1 MTASSHVGDSASHV
15 GDSAEP
21 AGASAETLRER
32 TRRAVRA
39 EVSAAAFDLFDRQG
53 FDNTTAEQIAA
64 AAGLSRASF
73 FRYFKTKEDVV
84 LLGLEE
90 RGLIIRDALVARP
103 RDEAP
108 WRSLHAALGTELERT
123 EADGG
128 QALRLSRML
137 ATTPSLRAR
146 QMEKRQTWKT
156 LLVPEIT
163 RRMGLAP
170 DDPTDPVAT
179 AMVAAALACLDA
191 ATEAW
196 RHADGQV
203 PLARLLDR
211 AMCFLDKP
219 TANTAVTRDA

>member
-1 MTASSHVGDSASHV
+1 MPGS
-15 GDSAEP
+15 
-21 AGASAETLRER
+21 LRER

-73 FRYFKTKEDVV
+73 FRYFKAKEDVV
-84 LLGLEE
+84 LLDLDE
-90 RGLIIRDALVARP
+90 RGVVIHDALIARP
-103 RDEAP
+103 PDEPP
-108 WRSLHAALGTELERT
+108 WHSLHAALGTELERT
-123 EADGG
+123 EADDGR
-128 QALRLSRML
+128 ALRLSRML

-146 QMEKRQTWKT
+146 QMEKRQAWAA
-156 LLVPEIT
+156 LMVPEIT

-170 DDPTDPVAT
+170 DDPTEPRAT

-196 RHADGQV
+196 RHADGRI
-203 PLARLLDR
+203 PLAVLLDR
-211 AMCFLDKP
+211 AMCFLEKP
-219 TANTAVTRDA
+219 A

>member
-1 MTASSHVGDSASHV
+1 MTASSHVDDSAT
-15 GDSAEP
+15 P
-21 AGASAETLRER
+21 AGGGAESLRER

-53 FDNTTAEQIAA
+53 FENTTAEQIAT

-73 FRYFKTKEDVV
+73 FRYFKAKEDVV
-84 LLGLEE
+84 LLDLEE
-90 RGLIIRDALVARP
+90 RGFVIRDALVARP
-103 RDEAP
+103 QDEAP

-128 QALRLSRML
+128 RALRLSRML

-163 RRMGLAP
+163 RRMKLAL
-170 DDPTDPVAT
+170 DDPTEPRAT

-196 RHADGQV
+196 RHADGRV

-211 AMCFLDKP
+211 AMCFFDTP
-219 TANTAVTRDA
+219 TANAPIPLDS

>member
-1 MTASSHVGDSASHV
+1 MTASSHVGDAAGGSA
-15 GDSAEP
+15 
-21 AGASAETLRER
+21 ASLRER

-39 EVSAAAFDLFDRQG
+39 EVSAAALDLFDRQG
-53 FDNTTAEQIAA
+53 FDNTTAEQIAS

-84 LLGLEE
+84 LIDLEE
-90 RGLIIRDALVARP
+90 RGVVIRDALIARP
-103 RDEAP
+103 QDEAP

-146 QMEKRQTWKT
+146 QTEKRQTWKS

-163 RRMGLAP
+163 RRLGLTP
-170 DDPTDPVAT
+170 DDPTDPRAT

-196 RHADGQV
+196 RHADGEV
-203 PLARLLDR
+203 ALARLLDR
-211 AMCFLDKP
+211 AMCFLD
-219 TANTAVTRDA
+219 ADR